1 MPQASTDAPRVVLP
15 PGRAFAVNRSDYA
28 GTCPTV

>member
-15 PGRAFAVNRSDYA
+15 CDRAFFVNRSDYA
-28 GTCPTV
+28 GTSPTV

>member
-1 MPQASTDAPRVVLP
+1 MPQASTDATRVVLP
-15 PGRAFAVNRSDYA
+15 RGGALPVNRSDYA